1 MHPAVPIARI
11 RTAPTSHGCAYAS
24 PCALSPKSHRAG
36 PPHPS
41 RRAGERSAGPARRAR
56 ASPDTKPPDT
66 KPARSRPARSRAV
79 ASGRDRRCS
88 ALPRGS
94 THSTGAR
101 RRAARARAPTPRSLR
116 GRRRAASARGPR
128 SCPGPRRFAACVPPP
143 PQLQPASAAAAPPV
157 LASPSPVRRSSLS
170 KRCHPPAAW
179 CDAAVGRARAGA
191 RGRVGAGRGA
201 GRAGRAGRGGAR
213 GGAAGG
219 GLVHGAPSVAPMRS
233 RNRCGGVAV
242 HSLDVREMKMRVAER
257 GQRGQTLQ
265 LYCAA
270 HPALESE
277 CSVAS
282 ERLTDAGTVKAAA
295 RRGP

>member
-24 PCALSPKSHRAG
+24 PCALSPKSHRAAPAPLPPRRGALRG
-36 PPHPS
+36 P
-41 RRAGERSAGPARRAR
+41 
-56 ASPDTKPPDT
+56 
-66 KPARSRPARSRAV
+66 
-79 ASGRDRRCS
+79 C
-88 ALPRGS
+88 
-94 THSTGAR
+94 
-101 RRAARARAPTPRSLR
+101 AARARVSGHEATGHEASTKPVRSLTR
-116 GRRRAASARGPR
+116 GRVRTRPLVLGSP
-128 SCPGPRRFAACVPPP
+128 PGVDPPQL
-143 PQLQPASAAAAPPV
+143 QLQPASATAAPPV
-157 LASPSPVRRSSLS
+157 LASPSPVRCSSLS

-179 CDAAVGRARAGA
+179 CDAAVGRAKAGA

-201 GRAGRAGRGGAR
+201 GRADRAGRGGAR

-257 GQRGQTLQ
+257 GLLGQALQ

-270 HPALESE
+270 HPALESK
-277 CSVAS
+277 CFVAS